1 MPSKSVRLTACA
13 LTLASLAGV
22 QSAVAEAA
30 PESTAPASVSSGD
43 AATTSPAPPR
53 PRPDPKFDIEAF
65 DVDGNT
71 LLNNTAIESAVYP
84 FMGPDRGRDDVAGA
98 RDALEKA
105 YRAQGYPTVVVEVPQ
120 QDARTGVVKLHV
132 VEIPVGRLRVVGSR
146 YNLPSRIREQMP
158 SLAEGKVP
166 NFTRA
171 QAELAEANRLPE
183 MQVTPLERKG
193 RAPGTVDVDLKVKDS
208 LPLHASVALNND
220 HAQNTSQL
228 RTIAAASYG
237 DLWQLGHT
245 ISGTAILAPENLK
258 NSEVFIGSYTL
269 PLWQT
274 PWTLIFNG
282 TVSNSN
288 VQALAG
294 AGVIGNG
301 FDVSATG
308 SLQLPAWD
316 DFSQTLNL
324 ALNFKHSINDLGFA
338 NLPPA
343 GCNQLPDAFHVS
355 RTCVDYWPVT
365 ASYSLDRASSDET
378 ISATTTFTFGTRG
391 FGSGANSFFT
401 NRAFARSNFVKFN
414 LDTAY
419 VHALPFDTRL
429 SVTISGQLTDQALIP
444 SEEFSAGGLNSLR
457 GYLQS
462 EALGDDGFFADVE
475 LISPSVAPFFI
486 DHAGQDIKDLMTGAL
501 DDWRFYIFS
510 DSAAA
515 WVLDRLPDQRSVFP
529 LMSIG
534 AGSRMSFLSHFTG
547 NVVMGMPMRNGTA
560 TKAWHPSIQFSA
572 TTEF

>member
-105 YRAQGYPTVVVEVPQ
+105 YRAQGYATVVVEVPQ

-228 RTIAAASYG
+228 HTIAAVSYG
-237 DLWQLGHT
+237 NLWQLGHT
-245 ISGTAILAPENLK
+245 ISGTAILAPERLK
-258 NSEVFIGSYTL
+258 DSEVFSGSYSAPIWNTPWTILLSGYTSNSDVSALSGTGVLGKGFTVSLAGLLQLPQLDDFTQTASFGIDFKHSLQSIVLGNSSTDASIDYLPLNGSYTISRTT
-269 PLWQT
+269 QIDT
-274 PWTLIFNG
+274 
-282 TVSNSN
+282 
-288 VQALAG
+288 A
-294 AGVIGNG
+294 
-301 FDVSATG
+301 SATA
-308 SLQLPAWD
+308 QL
-316 DFSQTLNL
+316 TLGL
-324 ALNFKHSINDLGFA
+324 
-338 NLPPA
+338 
-343 GCNQLPDAFHVS
+343 
-355 RTCVDYWPVT
+355 
-365 ASYSLDRASSDET
+365 
-378 ISATTTFTFGTRG
+378 RG
-391 FGSGANSFFT
+391 LGSGVAQFLN
-401 NRAFARSNFVKFN
+401 NRAFASANFAKLN
-414 LDTAY
+414 LDFLY
-419 VHALPFDTRL
+419 LRNLPWDLQL
-429 SVTISGQLTDQALIP
+429 SAHLTGQLTDQPLLAN
-444 SEEFSAGGLNSLR
+444 EEFSAGGLNSLR

-462 EALGDDGFFADVE
+462 ESLGDEGFSADVE

>member
-22 QSAVAEAA
+22 QSAVAEVA

-53 PRPDPKFDIEAF
+53 PRPDPKFDIQAF

-166 NFTRA
+166 NFARA

-245 ISGTAILAPENLK
+245 ISGTAILAPERLK
-258 NSEVFIGSYTL
+258 DSEVFSGSYSAPIWNTPWTILLSGYTSNSDVSALSGTGVLGKGFTVSLAGLLQLPQLDDFTQTASFGIDFKHSLQSIVLGNSSTDASIDYLPLNGSYTISRTT
-269 PLWQT
+269 QIDT
-274 PWTLIFNG
+274 
-282 TVSNSN
+282 
-288 VQALAG
+288 A
-294 AGVIGNG
+294 
-301 FDVSATG
+301 SATA
-308 SLQLPAWD
+308 QL
-316 DFSQTLNL
+316 TLGL
-324 ALNFKHSINDLGFA
+324 
-338 NLPPA
+338 
-343 GCNQLPDAFHVS
+343 
-355 RTCVDYWPVT
+355 
-365 ASYSLDRASSDET
+365 
-378 ISATTTFTFGTRG
+378 RG
-391 FGSGANSFFT
+391 LGSGVAQFLN
-401 NRAFARSNFVKFN
+401 NRAFASANFAKLN
-414 LDTAY
+414 LDFLY
-419 VHALPFDTRL
+419 LRNLPWDLQL
-429 SVTISGQLTDQALIP
+429 SAHLTGQLTDQPLLAN
-444 SEEFSAGGLNSLR
+444 EEFSAGGLNSLR

-462 EALGDDGFFADVE
+462 ESLGDEGFSADVE

>member
-228 RTIAAASYG
+228 HTIAAVSYG
-237 DLWQLGHT
+237 NLWQLGHT
-245 ISGTAILAPENLK
+245 ISGTAILAPERLK
-258 NSEVFIGSYTL
+258 DSEVFSGSYSAPIWNTPWTILLSGYTSNSDVSALSGTGVLGKGFTVSLAGLLQLPQLDDFTQTASFGIDFKHSLQSIVLGNSSTDASIDYLPLNGSYTISRTT
-269 PLWQT
+269 QIDT
-274 PWTLIFNG
+274 
-282 TVSNSN
+282 
-288 VQALAG
+288 A
-294 AGVIGNG
+294 
-301 FDVSATG
+301 SATA
-308 SLQLPAWD
+308 QL
-316 DFSQTLNL
+316 TLGL
-324 ALNFKHSINDLGFA
+324 
-338 NLPPA
+338 
-343 GCNQLPDAFHVS
+343 
-355 RTCVDYWPVT
+355 
-365 ASYSLDRASSDET
+365 
-378 ISATTTFTFGTRG
+378 RG
-391 FGSGANSFFT
+391 LGSGVAQFLN
-401 NRAFARSNFVKFN
+401 NRAFASANFAKLN
-414 LDTAY
+414 LDFLY
-419 VHALPFDTRL
+419 LRNLPWDLQL
-429 SVTISGQLTDQALIP
+429 SAHLTGQLTDQPLLAN
-444 SEEFSAGGLNSLR
+444 EEFSAGGLNSLR

-462 EALGDDGFFADVE
+462 ESLGDEGFSADVE

>member
-245 ISGTAILAPENLK
+245 ISGTAILAPERLK
-258 NSEVFIGSYTL
+258 DSEVFSGSYSAPIWNTPWTILLSGYTSNSDVSALSGTGVLGKGFTVSLAGLLQLPQLDDFTQTASFGIDFKHSLQSIVLGNSSTDASIDYLPLNGSYTISRTT
-269 PLWQT
+269 QIDT
-274 PWTLIFNG
+274 
-282 TVSNSN
+282 
-288 VQALAG
+288 A
-294 AGVIGNG
+294 
-301 FDVSATG
+301 SATA
-308 SLQLPAWD
+308 QL
-316 DFSQTLNL
+316 TLGL
-324 ALNFKHSINDLGFA
+324 
-338 NLPPA
+338 
-343 GCNQLPDAFHVS
+343 
-355 RTCVDYWPVT
+355 
-365 ASYSLDRASSDET
+365 
-378 ISATTTFTFGTRG
+378 RG
-391 FGSGANSFFT
+391 LGSGVAQFLN
-401 NRAFARSNFVKFN
+401 NRAFASANFAKLN
-414 LDTAY
+414 LDFLY
-419 VHALPFDTRL
+419 LRNLPWDLQL
-429 SVTISGQLTDQALIP
+429 SAHLTGQLTDQPLLAN
-444 SEEFSAGGLNSLR
+444 EEFSAGGLNSLR

-462 EALGDDGFFADVE
+462 ESLGDEGFSADVE